1 MPGEF
6 CSAVVEQILH
16 FLAYQNHADQV
27 QSMLELLT
35 EHGIN
40 IESETVLSHRL
51 MLCAIGNFVKHKV
64 RTAEDLGKAIRQ
76 LDDQLE
82 SSNAEAPWAHVW
94 AEFRPS
100 AVAQV
105 VVSMLRQEVGF
116 NAAANELDPA
126 AVQRFEG
133 RAWVDTVAGVFESFG
148 YGLEGEGE
156 GGGACTQQAV
166 SDLELVKL
174 QESLGDVGEP
184 DKVHLLYIFKQ
195 RAWPSFLAS
204 FEAFLRAAQDDV
216 GGVPELLLQHQSIG
230 VKACMSP
237 GGGAMPPQPPSKP
250 AALPMPSPTLTA
262 APPKPAAPKPAAA
275 KAATAKAA
283 AAKVAAA
290 VAAAAAMGDVHSEEG
305 DEEDDATESPDPR
318 DYDDGNDNGDDR
330 AHVNE
335 EEGEEEGEEEEEE
348 EEEEEGEEE
357 EEEEPE
363 TQGASVRSLRRA
375 ARQLSQT
382 VGAAA
387 DPLANA
393 LAETSP
399 APATVMARK
408 GTKPGSFV
416 GPRATSVS
424 VAFDSLEDSIDEEFK
439 ERPSLPRHST
449 APMAAS
455 FASFAPAPP
464 TAAKRSQEASTGGAK
479 KVRERS
485 RF

>member
-1 MPGEF
+1 
-6 CSAVVEQILH
+6 
-16 FLAYQNHADQV
+16 
-27 QSMLELLT
+27 
-35 EHGIN
+35 
-40 IESETVLSHRL
+40 
-51 MLCAIGNFVKHKV
+51 
-64 RTAEDLGKAIRQ
+64 
-76 LDDQLE
+76 
-82 SSNAEAPWAHVW
+82 
-94 AEFRPS
+94 
-100 AVAQV
+100 
-105 VVSMLRQEVGF
+105 
-116 NAAANELDPA
+116 
-126 AVQRFEG
+126 
-133 RAWVDTVAGVFESFG
+133 
-148 YGLEGEGE
+148 
-156 GGGACTQQAV
+156 
-166 SDLELVKL
+166 
-174 QESLGDVGEP
+174 
-184 DKVHLLYIFKQ
+184 
-195 RAWPSFLAS
+195 
-204 FEAFLRAAQDDV
+204 
-216 GGVPELLLQHQSIG
+216 
-230 VKACMSP
+230 
-237 GGGAMPPQPPSKP
+237 
-250 AALPMPSPTLTA
+250 
-262 APPKPAAPKPAAA
+262 
-275 KAATAKAA
+275 
-283 AAKVAAA
+283 
-290 VAAAAAMGDVHSEEG
+290 MGDVHSEEG

-363 TQGASVRSLRRA
+363 TQGASVRLRRA

-424 VAFDSLEDSIDEEFK
+424 VAFDSLEDSIDQE

-464 TAAKRSQEASTGGAK
+464 TATAAKRSQEASTGGAK

-485 RF
+485 RFFFSTTLLALTCLHPCVLAPAVDGGGGTADQRRRCRAGARAVGGDQNQVLLLLEPHSGRHQGQVPEHDQVMTQVMTRALVAALPSFFSVSTSFLLQRDYSETARTSFKLKRVGIFRRTLTAAWALDRENKDTC